1 MKRCVIGI
9 EREETTLITKETI
22 YKALEQAYSELRSG
36 ECGIVD
42 IVLPLDEPHNYAVL
56 LSVESLP
63 VGLGGVGR
71 KINIW
76 QNEKA
81 LRRLNLGKIE
91 CSKHMMIT
99 QLLDKAFNEVGN
111 LYNLLSLRSEH
122 TRVNSVYNYL
132 LQMID
137 ENFELKE
144 ENGRF

>member
-1 MKRCVIGI
+1 MRYYDYYRPRETTEIMKRSVIGI

-99 QLLDKAFNEVGN
+99 QLLDKAFNG
-111 LYNLLSLRSEH
+111 
-122 TRVNSVYNYL
+122 
-132 LQMID
+132 
-137 ENFELKE
+137 
-144 ENGRF
+144 

>member
-1 MKRCVIGI
+1 MKRSVIGI
-9 EREETTLITKETI
+9 EREKSALITKEAI

-42 IVLPLDEPHNYAVL
+42 IVLSLDDPHNYAVL
-56 LSVESLP
+56 LSAESLP

-91 CSKHMMIT
+91 C
-99 QLLDKAFNEVGN
+99 
-111 LYNLLSLRSEH
+111 
-122 TRVNSVYNYL
+122 
-132 LQMID
+132 
-137 ENFELKE
+137 
-144 ENGRF
+144 

>member
-1 MKRCVIGI
+1 
-9 EREETTLITKETI
+9 
-22 YKALEQAYSELRSG
+22 
-36 ECGIVD
+36 
-42 IVLPLDEPHNYAVL
+42 
-56 LSVESLP
+56 
-63 VGLGGVGR
+63 
-71 KINIW
+71 
-76 QNEKA
+76 
-81 LRRLNLGKIE
+81 
-91 CSKHMMIT
+91 MMIT